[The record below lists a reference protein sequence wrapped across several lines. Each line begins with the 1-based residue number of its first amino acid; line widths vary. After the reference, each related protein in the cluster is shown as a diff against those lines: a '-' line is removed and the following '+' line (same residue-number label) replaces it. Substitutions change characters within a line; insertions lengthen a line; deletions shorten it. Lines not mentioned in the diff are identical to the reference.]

1 MADSSKTE
9 KATPKKRRDER
20 KKGNIFFS
28 NDAVSVMVLLVSFWV
43 IRLTAS
49 GAVDQLESFFRY
61 CMGLATGGTGAM
73 PTEQGGNLLYQLL
86 LVFVK
91 TAGPILATA
100 ALVGVAVT
108 FFQTKMLISGESLKP
123 KWSRLNPL
131 QGVKRL
137 FSLRSII
144 EALKGLLKIFLLLLL
159 IYRFISGALLSF
171 TKYLGADL
179 PSACGHLFN
188 ESFQM
193 VNQIMIA
200 YIVLA
205 GADIF
210 YQWWDYERQI
220 KMSKQE
226 IKEEY
231 KQMEG
236 DPQVKGKIKELQRR
250 MAQSRMMQ
258 QVPQAD
264 VVIKNPTHFAVALRY
279 RPDVDEAPV
288 VLAKGQD
295 HLALRIIKMAEE
307 HQVTVMENVPLARA
321 LYAST
326 ELNRP
331 IPPEFYNAVAEV
343 LVYIYRMDSSL
354 KQGGK

>member
-1 MADSSKTE
+1 M
-9 KATPKKRRDER
+9 
-20 KKGNIFFS
+20 
-28 NDAVSVMVLLVSFWV
+28 
-43 IRLTAS
+43 
-49 GAVDQLESFFRY
+49 
-61 CMGLATGGTGAM
+61 
-73 PTEQGGNLLYQLL
+73 
-86 LVFVK
+86 
-91 TAGPILATA
+91 
-100 ALVGVAVT
+100 GVAVT

-179 PSACGHLFN
+179 PGACGHLFD

-236 DPQVKGKIKELQRR
+236 DPQV
-250 MAQSRMMQ
+250 
-258 QVPQAD
+258 
-264 VVIKNPTHFAVALRY
+264 
-279 RPDVDEAPV
+279 
-288 VLAKGQD
+288 
-295 HLALRIIKMAEE
+295 
-307 HQVTVMENVPLARA
+307 
-321 LYAST
+321 
-326 ELNRP
+326 
-331 IPPEFYNAVAEV
+331 
-343 LVYIYRMDSSL
+343 
-354 KQGGK
+354 